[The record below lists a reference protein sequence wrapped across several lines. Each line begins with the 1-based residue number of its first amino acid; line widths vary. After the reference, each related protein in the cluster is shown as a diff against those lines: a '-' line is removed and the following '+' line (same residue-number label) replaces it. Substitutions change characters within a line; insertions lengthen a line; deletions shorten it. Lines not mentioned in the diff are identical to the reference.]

1 MCFCLLFS
9 TSVRRSWGAT
19 VGIDTE
25 VTSEGI
31 LVIRLHGR
39 MLLKDL
45 HGLESKFKK
54 LINDHKS
61 VIVDLSGLEVLF
73 SMWIRTLIVSAQM
86 VELRGGKLV
95 LLAPIPDVLA
105 VLKASGT
112 TKLIPIC
119 KDREE
124 AERIVLKSAAP

>member
-1 MCFCLLFS
+1 M
-9 TSVRRSWGAT
+9 
-19 VGIDTE
+19 GIDTE
-25 VTSEGI
+25 VTSKGI
-31 LVIRLHGR
+31 LVIQLHGR

-45 HGLESKFKK
+45 HSLESKFKK
-54 LINDHKS
+54 LISDHKA

-73 SMWIRTLIVSAQM
+73 SMGIRTLIMSAQM

-95 LLAPIPDVLA
+95 LLTPTPDVLA

-124 AERIVLKSAAP
+124 AERIVVKFAAP

>member
-1 MCFCLLFS
+1 M
-9 TSVRRSWGAT
+9 
-19 VGIDTE
+19 GIDTE
-25 VTSEGI
+25 VTSKGI

-45 HGLESKFKK
+45 HGLEGKFKK
-54 LINDHKS
+54 LISDHKS

-73 SMWIRTLIVSAQM
+73 SMGIRTLIVSAQM

-105 VLKASGT
+105 VLRASGT

-124 AERIVLKSAAP
+124 AERIVLKFAAP

>member
-1 MCFCLLFS
+1 M
-9 TSVRRSWGAT
+9 
-19 VGIDTE
+19 GIDTE
-25 VTSEGI
+25 VTSKGI

-45 HGLESKFKK
+45 HGLESKFET
-54 LINDHKS
+54 LISDHQA

-73 SMWIRTLIVSAQM
+73 SMGIRALIVSAQM
-86 VELRGGKLV
+86 VERTGGKLV

-119 KDREE
+119 QDREE
-124 AERIVLKSAAP
+124 AERIVLRSAAP

>member
-1 MCFCLLFS
+1 MFFHV
-9 TSVRRSWGAT
+9 VRRSWGAT
-19 VGIDTE
+19 VGINTE
-25 VTSEGI
+25 VTSKGI

-45 HGLESKFKK
+45 HGLESKFET
-54 LINDHKS
+54 LISDHQA

-73 SMWIRTLIVSAQM
+73 SMGIRALIVSAQM
-86 VELRGGKLV
+86 VERTGGKLV

-119 KDREE
+119 HDREE
-124 AERIVLKSAAP
+124 AERIVLRSAAP

>member
-1 MCFCLLFS
+1 M
-9 TSVRRSWGAT
+9 VRRSWGAT

-31 LVIRLHGR
+31 LIIKLHGR
-39 MLLKDL
+39 MLLGDL
-45 HGLESKFKK
+45 QELEGKFKK
-54 LINDHKS
+54 LISGQHA

-73 SMWIRTLIVSAQM
+73 SMGIRTLIMSAQM
-86 VELRGGKLV
+86 VEMRGGKLV
-95 LLAPIPDVLA
+95 LLAPAADVLA

-112 TKLIPIC
+112 AKLIPIC

-124 AERIVLKSAAP
+124 AESIVLKSATR

>member
-1 MCFCLLFS
+1 
-9 TSVRRSWGAT
+9 

-25 VTSEGI
+25 VTSNGI
-31 LVIRLHGR
+31 LIIRLHGR

-45 HGLESKFKK
+45 HGLEGKFKK
-54 LINDHKS
+54 LISDQQA

-73 SMWIRTLIVSAQM
+73 SMGIRTLIVSAQM
-86 VELRGGKLV
+86 VETAGGKLV
-95 LLAPIPDVLA
+95 LLAPMPDVLD

-124 AERIVLKSAAP
+124 AERVVLKSAAP

>member
-1 MCFCLLFS
+1 MVFYDV
-9 TSVRRSWGAT
+9 VRRSWGAT

-25 VTSEGI
+25 VTSNGI
-31 LVIRLHGR
+31 LIIRLHGR

-45 HGLESKFKK
+45 HGLEGKFKK
-54 LINDHKS
+54 LISDQQA

-73 SMWIRTLIVSAQM
+73 SMGIRTLIVSAQM
-86 VELRGGKLV
+86 VETAGGKLV
-95 LLAPIPDVLA
+95 LLAPMPDVLD

-124 AERIVLKSAAP
+124 AERVVLKSAAP